1 MLNRKPSPVATLF
14 ILLTLTAISEPAK
27 AFSNAQKSEAT
38 SSNFLEL
45 AQEADKNT
53 DTNFK
58 EQDSGSVNPDLED
71 SGQINFD
78 PENSGE
84 INSDFKEQNSGSVNP
99 DLEDSGSV
107 NPDLEDSGQT
117 LSLKNSRLYSQA
129 SPDVNN
135 DAIAPNEIEE
145 ATDEGSSWW
154 WWLPLIIGIPLIAAI
169 LVSTLGGKRS
179 DREPALGNVRDPNAP
194 DGGIGLSGTSAV
206 EDLSTVGANASTLSN
221 TVTGATTSNRLSGA
235 ALASGTA
242 LADGTSNLVGDT
254 NKTDE
259 DINLDLDLDRDNLT
273 ETESAT
279 EIPSNSV
286 SEFTGQETKLQISDR
301 GTRLQGDIED
311 ISLETLDN
319 TRPNSKVSELAPEQ
333 EVKEFEETV
342 THTQDI
348 DNTDSF
354 ESQANSSDDTDD
366 RSLEE
371 LTSSSILE
379 ADTAI
384 ETDEAKEFRGD
395 FVLEEETQTFIPDE
409 QVADNIIQS
418 GPESLEIQN
427 TEPTADNLNLDVS
440 TTSPDISISESE
452 SSLSEIDAVPN
463 AVIQQQTVD
472 AETIDEER
480 TQIDSDITNDDQFD
494 ELQELN
500 DSVIVSEAASNNFSD
515 NDEIVSIDEI
525 GFDDADGS
533 DQRSEIIS
541 DFRENNIDNEIETID
556 ASLDEI
562 SFNYDVETIDTSVDE
577 IGFDDTDNLDLGN
590 ISFDD
595 EVKIIDANLDEI
607 SFDDTD
613 DLNLDDISFDDE
625 VKTDGVKIIDANLDE
640 ISFDDVDNDDSDLDS
655 ISFNETSDSNLDE
668 IILEESDKTQDNL
681 TLDLL
686 SSNTAKIS
694 DLADDESNDM
704 DNISEWLN
712 SLETPNQNTDNI
724 LEWLDKLNTDDTNIV
739 KEDSDREND
748 SSIDETNDVS
758 FQFIEDLL
766 ERDDSDLDN
775 R

>member
-14 ILLTLTAISEPAK
+14 ILLALTAISEPAK
-27 AFSNAQKSEAT
+27 AVSSAQKSEAT
-38 SSNFLEL
+38 SSSFSEL
-45 AQEADKNT
+45 AQEADKNP

-58 EQDSGSVNPDLED
+58 EQDSGSTNPDLED

-78 PENSGE
+78 AEGSGE
-84 INSDFKEQNSGSVNP
+84 INSDLKEQDSGSVNP

-107 NPDLEDSGQT
+107 NPDLKDSGQT
-117 LSLKNSRLYSQA
+117 LSLSNSRLYSQV
-129 SPDVNN
+129 SPEADN

-154 WWLPLIIGIPLIAAI
+154 WWLPLIIGIPLITAI

-179 DREPALGNVRDPNAP
+179 DREPAIGNVRDPNAP
-194 DGGIGLSGTSAV
+194 DGGIGLSNTPAV

-221 TVTGATTSNRLSGA
+221 TVTSATTSNSLGGA
-235 ALASGTA
+235 ALASGTV
-242 LADGTSNLVGDT
+242 LADGTSNLIGDT

-259 DINLDLDLDRDNLT
+259 DINLDLDLDIDRDDLT
-273 ETESAT
+273 KTESVT

-286 SEFTGQETKLQISDR
+286 SEFTGQETKLQITDR
-301 GTRLQGDIED
+301 GTRLQEDVED
-311 ISLETLDN
+311 ISLEPLDSI
-319 TRPNSKVSELAPEQ
+319 RPDSTVVSEFAPEH

-342 THTQDI
+342 TYTQQD
-348 DNTDSF
+348 TDS
-354 ESQANSSDDTDD
+354 TGD

-371 LTSSSILE
+371 LTSSNILE

-384 ETDEAKEFRGD
+384 ETDEVKEFRGD
-395 FVLEEETQTFIPDE
+395 FVLEEESQTFIPDE
-409 QVADNIIQS
+409 QAADDIIQS
-418 GPESLEIQN
+418 DRESPEIQD
-427 TEPTADNLNLDVS
+427 TDPIADNLNPDVS
-440 TTSPDISISESE
+440 TFSKPDISISESE
-452 SSLSEIDAVPN
+452 SYLPEIDADPN

-472 AETIDEER
+472 AETIDEET
-480 TQIDSDITNDDQFD
+480 TQIDLDITNVEQFD

-500 DSVIVSEAASNNFSD
+500 DSVLISEAASNDFSD

-525 GFDDADGS
+525 SFDDADVS
-533 DQRSEIIS
+533 DQRSEVIS
-541 DFRENNIDNEIETID
+541 DFNENNINNEIETVD

-562 SFNYDVETIDTSVDE
+562 SFNYDVKTIDTSVDE
-577 IGFDDTDNLDLGN
+577 IGFDDTDDLSLDNISFDDEVETTDANLDDTDDLN
-590 ISFDD
+590 LDDISFDD

-607 SFDDTD
+607 SFDD
-613 DLNLDDISFDDE
+613 I
-625 VKTDGVKIIDANLDE
+625 
-640 ISFDDVDNDDSDLDS
+640 DNDDSDLDS
-655 ISFNETSDSNLDE
+655 ISFNETIDSNLDE
-668 IILEESDKTQDNL
+668 IILEESGKTQDNL
-681 TLDLL
+681 TPDLL
-686 SSNTAKIS
+686 SNNTAKIS
-694 DLADDESNDM
+694 DLSDDESNDM

-739 KEDSDREND
+739 KEDSDREAWAAPNREND

-775 R
+775 KSSS